1 MKSKIIIGLSILSL
15 AVTALAINEP
25 AIIPQPQNLTR
36 LEGSFKLAP
45 DSRIY
50 ADSSSAETAQ
60 LLASKLRQSTGWQ
73 FPVSDKSSPELKGTD
88 GILLTTRGAD
98 ANLGAEGYELVVDKN
113 SVVIRAPTQTGL
125 FYGAQTLLQLL
136 PPETFSAKTTS
147 GVVWEIPCGKITDQP
162 RFGWRGLMLD
172 VSRHFYTKAEVKRY
186 LDNMALHKLNRFH
199 WHLVD
204 DNGWRVEIKKYPKL
218 TDVGAWRSDI
228 GFGLDP
234 KDTTAY
240 GKDGR
245 YGGFY
250 TQEDIREVVAYA
262 TKLHITVVPEIE
274 MPGHSIAALAA
285 YPQFSCT
292 GQPQS
297 TDIGAGVHAGVY
309 CAGKDATFDFLKDV
323 LAEVIPLFPG
333 KYIHIGGDEV
343 PKDNWKK
350 CDQCQARI
358 KENGLKNE
366 HELQSYFIRRIEK
379 IINAQGRSLMGWSEI
394 REGGLAESAA
404 LMDWIGG
411 GAESAASGHDVVM
424 SPTSHSYFDYYQSRD
439 TANEP
444 KAIGGFL
451 PLKVVYE
458 FEPMPAKLAPDLRH
472 HILGGQGNLWTE
484 YIPNARRLDYMTYPR
499 ACALAEIVWSPKEAR
514 DWVGFQKRLT
524 THQQRLDQLGVNYRL
539 NRPDTKTHIGGWT
552 PAQLKAELAPLDW
565 DVTKNVTVPG
575 QARIRLDYTAGA
587 CGIDIAWVALLADG
601 QEISRDTHAGFTGGS
616 PRNPVYA
623 LDVPA
628 PKPGVHYTVRA
639 QVAGSGGTDSTG
651 NVFWDLKTT
660 AK

>member
-1 MKSKIIIGLSILSL
+1 MKRLITPLLSVLI
-15 AVTALAINEP
+15 ATTALATDMAAP
-25 AIIPQPQNLTR
+25 ALVPQPAKMERQ
-36 LEGSFKLAP
+36 EGAFQLRVG
-45 DSRIY
+45 SRIVTD
-50 ADSSSAETAQ
+50 AVSQATGEQ
-60 LLASKLRQSTGWQ
+60 LAARLRRATGY
-73 FPVSDKSSPELKGTD
+73 PLEVLPANPD
-88 GILLTTRGAD
+88 GQPANGDIVLTTREAKAG
-98 ANLGAEGYELVVDKN
+98 LGSEGYELVATKD
-113 SVVIRAPTQTGL
+113 SVVIRASEQGGM
-125 FYGAQTLLQLL
+125 FYGVQTLLQLL
-136 PPETFSAKTTS
+136 PPQVFAASAVKDAAWT
-147 GVVWEIPCGKITDQP
+147 VPCVTIEDQP

-172 VSRHFYTKAEVKRY
+172 VSRHFYSREEVKRY

-204 DNGWRVEIKKYPKL
+204 DNGWRIEIKKYPRL
-218 TDVGAWRSDI
+218 TEVGAWRSDI

-250 TQEDIREVVAYA
+250 TQDDIREVVAYA
-262 TKLHITVVPEIE
+262 AKLHITVVPEIE

-292 GQPQS
+292 GKPQS

-350 CDQCQARI
+350 CDQCQACI
-358 KENGLKNE
+358 KANGLKNE
-366 HELQSYFIRRIEK
+366 HELQSHFIRRIEK

-451 PLKVVYE
+451 PLKVVYN
-458 FEPMPAKLAPDLRH
+458 FEPMPAKLAPELRH

-484 YIPNARRLDYMTYPR
+484 YIPNAKRLDYMTYPR
-499 ACALAEIVWSPKEAR
+499 ACALAEVVWSPKESR
-514 DWVGFQKRLT
+514 DWASFQERLVI
-524 THQQRLDQLGVNYRL
+524 HQQRLDQLGVNYRP
-539 NRPDTKTHIGGWT
+539 NRPETKTEIGGWK
-552 PAQLKAELAPLDW
+552 PAQIKAEPAPLEW
-565 DVTKNVTVPG
+565 DVTTNVTAAGKSRVS
-575 QARIRLDYTAGA
+575 LDYTKGA
-587 CGIDIAWVALLADG
+587 HGIDIAWVALIEDG
-601 QEISRDTHAGFTGGS
+601 REVSRDTHAGFTGS
-616 PRNPVYA
+616 NPRQPAYT
-623 LDVPA
+623 LDVPV
-628 PKPGVHYTVRA
+628 PKPGARYTIRA
-639 QVAGSGGTDSTG
+639 QVAGGGGTDSSGTV
-651 NVFWDLKTT
+651 NWEVLKT
-660 AK
+660 K